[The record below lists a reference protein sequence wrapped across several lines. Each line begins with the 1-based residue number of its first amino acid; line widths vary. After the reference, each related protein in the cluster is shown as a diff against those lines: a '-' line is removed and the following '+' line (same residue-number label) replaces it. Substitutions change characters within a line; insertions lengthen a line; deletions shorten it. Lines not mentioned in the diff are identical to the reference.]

1 MAPDLATRSDLTF
14 IYLTPIHF
22 RNLSISSFTM
32 VAEASRAALL
42 SHLRRQSPPMRIGV
56 VSKPNN
62 TTKYVVTGIFAALTV
77 IVCSVTIYLW
87 LKYRRRTNYK
97 TAKSNESDGEAWKLD
112 DQLPKHPPPG
122 EGAKPSYGGK
132 GGHDAGPEQEQGLL
146 ANAAEPGR
154 VPGPSHSLAALPH
167 SHSNSSF
174 HSAASSPGRIS
185 YDSKGPRLSTGHDAS
200 CPVHSHS
207 AHHGQPCPVH
217 SRPGS
222 ALASGSGLRP
232 SSYMPPPATTYNTA
246 TPPPTNPNFYAA
258 QQAQSKAQAPAQR
271 QSIPQ
276 NNSPPPQYMSRPG
289 TAQGGQYA
297 NAPPA
302 SLIPG
307 PLSTPKPQHHFTNP
321 YNHNRHPSAT
331 GGLLP
336 LYLPQTAGGQAD
348 SYFDASNQLE
358 TPIVMN
364 AQHASVQRPR
374 ELSVGPGGRE
384 REREM
389 SIDTLTPGGRTPRE
403 RRLSIGVPVIA
414 RTRSGR
420 RQMSVDRMSIDSRR
434 APMWTDERGRL
445 SVLQSEGLGR
455 ERPRGRS
462 ASPRPRRSSEV
473 LELEG
478 DSGDVGESL
487 LGRGYRAWGEE
498 QIRR

>member
-1 MAPDLATRSDLTF
+1 
-14 IYLTPIHF
+14 
-22 RNLSISSFTM
+22 M
-32 VAEASRAALL
+32 VAEISHDALL
-42 SHLRRQSPPMRIGV
+42 PHLRRQSPPMRIGV

-62 TTKYVVTGIFAALTV
+62 TTKYVVTGIFAALTI

-87 LKYRRRTNYK
+87 LKYRRRTSQK
-97 TAKSNESDGEAWKLD
+97 TAQFGEGDDQAWKLD
-112 DQLPKHPPPG
+112 DQLPKHPAAG

-146 ANAAEPGR
+146 ANTAEPGHA
-154 VPGPSHSLAALPH
+154 PGPSHSLAALPH
-167 SHSNSSF
+167 SLSNSSF
-174 HSAASSPGRIS
+174 HSASSNPGRIS
-185 YDSKGPRLSTGHDAS
+185 YDSKGQRLSTGHDPN

-217 SRPGS
+217 SRHGS
-222 ALASGSGLRP
+222 GPVSGSGLHP
-232 SSYMPPPATTYNTA
+232 SSHRPPPATTYNTA
-246 TPPPTNPNFYAA
+246 TPPPTNPIFYTA
-258 QQAQSKAQAPAQR
+258 QQAQSQTRSKAQAAVQR

-276 NNSPPPQYMSRPG
+276 INSPPPQYMSRPS
-289 TAQGGQYA
+289 TAQGVPYS
-297 NAPPA
+297 NAPPP
-302 SLIPG
+302 SLVPG
-307 PLSTPKPQHHFTNP
+307 PPTTPKPQHHFTNP
-321 YNHNRHPSAT
+321 YNHNRRPSAT

-348 SYFDASNQLE
+348 SYLDASSQLE
-358 TPIVMN
+358 TPIIMN
-364 AQHASVQRPR
+364 AQRASVQRPR
-374 ELSVGPGGRE
+374 ELSVGPAGRE

-389 SIDTLTPGGRTPRE
+389 STDTLTPGGRTLRE

-420 RQMSVDRMSIDSRR
+420 RQMSVDRISIDSRR

-445 SVLQSEGLGR
+445 SVLQAEGVGP

-462 ASPRPRRSSEV
+462 VSPRPRRSSEV

-487 LGRGYRAWGEE
+487 LGRGYRAWGPEQE